1 MADPVAARSFL
12 LSEIETL
19 ERFAFVAA
27 APAGNPLHAVEVV
40 RREDSRL
47 AVRIPGRQPLMPE
60 LPIAVRAA
68 LRDRG
73 FASEEPG
80 DRAQPWVK
88 EVESA
93 EAAVT
98 LLGAVLVEVF
108 GEKPDMA
115 MDVGHGSYR
124 IEHEARQKL
133 ARARGRIESIVTDLL
148 GRRPD
153 QDADGDYE
161 LSFDGVHVVV
171 APRAASDAQIVVRV
185 FAICNVGIHVT
196 ADLGLL
202 LARLNFG
209 LMFGR
214 FALDVE
220 HRAIWVDETLI
231 GEEFREDELRFVI
244 RMVAA
249 TADAW
254 DDRFKQLFGGSTY
267 EEVLSGSGSQSA
279 PSAKPGQGI
288 GMYL

>member
-1 MADPVAARSFL
+1 M
-12 LSEIETL
+12 
-19 ERFAFVAA
+19 
-27 APAGNPLHAVEVV
+27 
-40 RREDSRL
+40 
-47 AVRIPGRQPLMPE
+47 
-60 LPIAVRAA
+60 
-68 LRDRG
+68 
-73 FASEEPG
+73 
-80 DRAQPWVK
+80 
-88 EVESA
+88 
-93 EAAVT
+93 
-98 LLGAVLVEVF
+98 
-108 GEKPDMA
+108 
-115 MDVGHGSYR
+115 
-124 IEHEARQKL
+124 
-133 ARARGRIESIVTDLL
+133 
-148 GRRPD
+148 
-153 QDADGDYE
+153 
-161 LSFDGVHVVV
+161 